1 MVMSVQCQGTKLEL
15 YIFYENA
22 WMQKAA
28 TTRTPLKKDSK
39 KILWCQNC
47 GKWCHM
53 AAADDMNVDLAAILL
68 EAKELL
74 LSNIQY
80 WTVYSSCWSSRILD
94 FKK

>member
-1 MVMSVQCQGTKLEL
+1 MSVQCQGTKLEL

-68 EAKELL
+68 ELGFSK
-74 LSNIQY
+74 IQK
-80 WTVYSSCWSSRILD
+80 WGMQN
-94 FKK
+94 